1 MLILPFSARYGFVI
15 DQSNTRKTNMTR
27 VNVFAAT
34 MFFLSYAPVMA
45 GGEDI
50 PLPLAGAAGP
60 VGVGVALAGYVGYRI
75 FRKKD

>member
-1 MLILPFSARYGFVI
+1 MVRLNVI
-15 DQSNTRKTNMTR
+15 A
-27 VNVFAAT
+27 AAT
-34 MFFLSYAPVMA
+34 LVLCATPVLVGLTDAPV
-45 GGEDI
+45 

>member
-1 MLILPFSARYGFVI
+1 MIRSHVLA
-15 DQSNTRKTNMTR
+15 
-27 VNVFAAT
+27 
-34 MFFLSYAPVMA
+34 VMA
-45 GGEDI
+45 LVLSFTPVLAGVPFPDAV

>member
-1 MLILPFSARYGFVI
+1 MALVLSFTPVLAGVPFPDAV
-15 DQSNTRKTNMTR
+15 
-27 VNVFAAT
+27 
-34 MFFLSYAPVMA
+34 
-45 GGEDI
+45 

>member
-1 MLILPFSARYGFVI
+1 
-15 DQSNTRKTNMTR
+15 MTR

-60 VGVGVALAGYVGYRI
+60 VGVGIALAGYVGYRI

>member
-1 MLILPFSARYGFVI
+1 MVRLNVI
-15 DQSNTRKTNMTR
+15 A
-27 VNVFAAT
+27 AAT
-34 MFFLSYAPVMA
+34 LVLCATPVLAGITDAPV
-45 GGEDI
+45 